1 MASPPSSTQTLGDR
15 SHFKPTVTLSDW
27 WLVKSEENDEK
38 RRLAV
43 AGVSSAP
50 QEIPRRVFYS
60 APISKKYDVFTLET
74 TDGVCIILDGIINKQ
89 QTIANGFPDEV
100 ARRFQLGF
108 YAGWEKGVAEFLG
121 GDSNTTGVSERI
133 SDLGSEGKKNSSPTS
148 VHFSQEETRT
158 PYEHIGSTYFQWI
171 GRSRSPEGN
180 QKNPMSG
187 CSMKHKSTKMLP
199 SSDAFESVGGA
210 TGAAVQSGGEMKES
224 ERCPSNSA
232 RRVTRFF
239 SEFLRSKWTNHQMV
253 DNGLNSE
260 KKTTDSL
267 LTVSE
272 TVNNSQQNGKCE
284 VGGKGV
290 KSSSPTSVHLSLEDD
305 SHEQVSCEDMCDAEF
320 PKRLSSKLSLNSS
333 IDDSKID
340 ELVNYATEE
349 ETEREDFGST
359 GLQCIGIP
367 KTLEENEKGPVSG
380 CSIKHNHTEISPS
393 IDVGVVAS
401 GVTIPSAG
409 EIDISNIYPR
419 NSGGRVSGDLS
430 IITRSKGKTK
440 QIVGNGLNS
449 EQNTMDSVPAV
460 ETVSSDSTNVDS
472 EVGGRHM
479 FESFLSYCEMA
490 EDVLNSSLTPVHFPH
505 ETPNEKVH
513 CEDRLDIEYPKQI
526 STNLSS
532 NSTIDDSKIDDLM
545 NRAAEVELDAENI
558 GLTEFQS
565 VGRPQA
571 REENEKNPASEPEVE
586 LDAENIGLTEFQSVG
601 RPETREENEKSPAS
615 EPASEALEILDGA
628 VDANAQSGGKM
639 DISER
644 SPSKSAGRVSQLF
657 SGIIRTKEKKKQT
670 VSNGLNSETNTID
683 SVPAVSG
690 SVSNLLQSDCFETVG
705 NGMPRPSDSEL
716 QEPVDVNVVRKL
728 DFDFVEDDM
737 EQTSNAKEGQD
748 FGNVTAQVGEGESG
762 AKEENKSRKRNMRQ
776 VTVDTQQI
784 HFIPEV
790 NKKKKVGVNKKKNS
804 TPSTLEVKKKKDGT
818 PEVIKRR
825 KVSSST
831 LEVSKKKKLTPLTLE
846 VNNKKEA
853 SLSIPKVNTKKR
865 KVSSLDGSKK
875 RMSSPPTLEVNSKKA
890 VSLST
895 SKVNTKKR
903 KISPSTLEV
912 SKKNKSSPSTLE
924 VNKKKEAS
932 LSTPK
937 VNTKTSIISPESMSA
952 GRSRSGR
959 LQLPPLEFW
968 RNQSAVYDKDHGV
981 IGIQEELPR
990 VTASRGWHKN
1000 LKDLCIMK
1008 AQGT

>member
-27 WLVKSEENDEK
+27 WLVKSKENDEK

-89 QTIANGFPDEV
+89 QTIANGFPEEV
-100 ARRFQLGF
+100 LKNPSFGSTYFQ
-108 YAGWEKGVAEFLG
+108 W
-121 GDSNTTGVSERI
+121 I
-133 SDLGSEGKKNSSPTS
+133 GSSK
-148 VHFSQEETRT
+148 SQEETRT
-158 PYEHIGSTYFQWI
+158 PY
-171 GRSRSPEGN
+171 GN

-210 TGAAVQSGGEMKES
+210 SGAAVQSRGEMNES

-305 SHEQVSCEDMCDAEF
+305 SHEQVSCEDMRDAEF
-320 PKRLSSKLSLNSS
+320 PKQLSSKLSLNSS

-340 ELVNYATEE
+340 DLVNYAAEE
-349 ETEREDFGST
+349 ETDREDFGST
-359 GLQCIGIP
+359 GLQCIGML

-380 CSIKHNHTEISPS
+380 CLINHNHTEISPS

-401 GVTIPSAG
+401 GVTIPFAAQ
-409 EIDISNIYPR
+409 IDISNIYPR

-460 ETVSSDSTNVDS
+460 ETVSNDSTNVDS
-472 EVGGRHM
+472 EVGGRHV
-479 FESFLSYCEMA
+479 FESFLCYCEMA

-513 CEDRLDIEYPKQI
+513 CEDRLDIEYSKQN

-532 NSTIDDSKIDDLM
+532 NSTIDDSKIDVLM
-545 NRAAEVELDAENI
+545 NHAAEVELDAENI

-571 REENEKNPASEPEVE
+571 QEENEKNPASEPEVE
-586 LDAENIGLTEFQSVG
+586 LDAENIGFTEFQSVG
-601 RPETREENEKSPAS
+601 RPQTREENEKNPAS

-657 SGIIRTKEKKKQT
+657 SGIIRRKEKKKQT
-670 VSNGLNSETNTID
+670 VSNGLNSETKTID

-690 SVSNLLQSDCFETVG
+690 SVSNPLQSDRFETVG
-705 NGMPRPSDSEL
+705 NGMPRPTNSEL

-818 PEVIKRR
+818 PEVIKRT
-825 KVSSST
+825 KGSSST

-846 VNNKKEA
+846 VNNKKEV

-865 KVSSLDGSKK
+865 KVSPSLDGSKK
-875 RMSSPPTLEVNSKKA
+875 RTSSPLTLEVNSKKA

-903 KISPSTLEV
+903 KVSPSTLEV
-912 SKKNKSSPSTLE
+912 SKENKSSPSTLE
-924 VNKKKEAS
+924 VNEKKEAS

-990 VTASRGWHKN
+990 VTASRGRHKN